1 MTPSQ
6 GGGAVVE
13 PRKKL
18 IRVTTVSQSLAILL
32 PGQLKYLNQY
42 FEVVGVTSDDGFIQ
56 LVRDREGIRV
66 EEVHIEREISL
77 WQDIKSLC
85 ALYRLF
91 RREKPEIVHT
101 NTPKGSL
108 LSMLAA
114 KAARVPHRIYLV
126 TGLRYKGASGMLRT
140 LLKTMERIT
149 CWAAN
154 KVIPE
159 GQGVKKILT
168 DDHITKKPLEVV
180 HYGNINGKDTTYYS
194 VDETRKKYGEREDF
208 RASLGILPGDYAFVF
223 IGRVV
228 GDKGMNELAEAM
240 KALAPKYPQLKLI
253 LVGPYEKDLDPV
265 SPEAEAFF
273 QNSEAVVLTGSQE
286 DVRPYLM
293 AADALVFP
301 SYREGFPNV
310 VLEAGCLGLPS
321 IVTDISGCNEIII
334 EGENGVIIPPKDADR
349 LQKAMEEFLTQPE
362 RVAQMAGKARQLIVS
377 RYKQE
382 DVWAALLDMY
392 RHELGI

>member
-6 GGGAVVE
+6 GGGAVAE

-32 PGQLKYLNQY
+32 PGQLKYLNHF
-42 FEVVGVTSDDGFIQ
+42 FEVVGVTCDDGFTQ

-77 WQDIKSLC
+77 WSDIKSLW

-91 RREKPEIVHT
+91 RKEKPEIVHT

-126 TGLRYKGASGMLRT
+126 TGLRYQGASGIFRT
-140 LLKTMERIT
+140 LLKTMEKIT

-159 GQGVKKILT
+159 GQGVKKTLA

-180 HYGNINGKDTTYYS
+180 HYGNINGKDTTFYS
-194 VDETRKKYGEREDF
+194 IEETRKKYGERENF
-208 RASLGILPGDYAFVF
+208 RESLGIRPDDFAFVF

-228 GDKGMNELAEAM
+228 GDKGMNELAAAM
-240 KALAPKYPQLKLI
+240 TNLTPKYPQLKLI

-265 SPEAEAFF
+265 SPEAETFF
-273 QNSEAVVLTGSQE
+273 QNSEAVIMTGNQK

-293 AADALVFP
+293 AADALAFP

-310 VLEAGCLGLPS
+310 PLEAGCLGLPS
-321 IVTDISGCNEIII
+321 IVTDINGCNETII
-334 EGENGVIIPPKDADR
+334 EGENGIIIPPKDADR
-349 LQKAMEEFLTQPE
+349 LQKAMEEFLMNPAL
-362 RVAQMAGKARQLIVS
+362 VAQMAGKARQMIVS

-382 DVWAALLDMY
+382 DVWAALLEMY
-392 RHELGI
+392 RHELGN

>member
-6 GGGAVVE
+6 GGGAVAE
-13 PRKKL
+13 TRKKL

-32 PGQLKYLNQY
+32 PGQLKYLNQF
-42 FEVVGVTSDDGFIQ
+42 FEVVGVTCDDGFTQ

-77 WQDIKSLC
+77 WSDIKSLW

-91 RREKPEIVHT
+91 RKEKPEIVHT

-126 TGLRYKGASGMLRT
+126 TGLRYQGASGIFRT
-140 LLKTMERIT
+140 LLKTMEKIT

-159 GQGVKKILT
+159 GQGVKKTLA

-180 HYGNINGKDTTYYS
+180 HYGNINGKDTTFYS
-194 VDETRKKYGEREDF
+194 IEETRKKYGERENF
-208 RASLGILPGDYAFVF
+208 RESLGIRPDDFAFVF

-228 GDKGMNELAEAM
+228 GDKGMNELAAAM
-240 KALAPKYPQLKLI
+240 TNLTPKYPQLKLI

-265 SPEAEAFF
+265 SPEAETFF
-273 QNSEAVVLTGSQE
+273 QNSEAVIMTGNQK

-310 VLEAGCLGLPS
+310 PLEAGCLGLPS
-321 IVTDISGCNEIII
+321 IVTDINGCNETII
-334 EGENGVIIPPKDADR
+334 EGENGIIIPPKNAGR
-349 LQKAMEEFLTQPE
+349 LQKAMEEFLMNPAL
-362 RVAQMAGKARQLIVS
+362 VAQMAGKARQMIVS

-382 DVWAALLDMY
+382 DVWAALLEMY
-392 RHELGI
+392 RHELGN